1 MSKQDVIDYVMETP
15 HNTNRAV
22 LEGLVDTAVEES
34 QVQADWN
41 QNDTTAKDYI
51 KNRICYE
58 EEIVTELGKT
68 FEIWQSL
75 VKNSQGKIDYQNTP
89 ISYKIKDRIY
99 TNVTG
104 QYIADSRLV
113 YATDIVSDYI
123 FILGKDTSFTKEGGT
138 IEAYYKN
145 EVGDTEKTTD
155 FQFVK
160 IENTVKQIDS
170 KFIPTASPDWSVND
184 ETDPSYVKNR
194 VGYYAEKKAAEKST
208 TSTVDVN
215 ERVTFILTFP
225 DDNIDVY
232 TINNNKDHLYLYYKA
247 KRYPLIRSNYTGG
260 TSTYNYK
267 TIIPENNVFITFTFT
282 TSTAAKGAHVI
293 FNNESSRKITIEPGD
308 LYITIPDPV
317 EIPYDLIPLAGQ
329 QTRGGI
335 KVYDIS
341 EPDGTSAYLRLD
353 PETERLWYSPSIM
366 GNIRS
371 NILTK
376 TILTNIVDQ
385 AGKTLICGSSDDTVS
400 ELNLMASNNFPVTVT
415 YVGYEGTYPP
425 TFIYL
430 ISTADGKRGKFTY
443 AVSSQTLSPIT
454 WTFEGGG
461 GGNSLFIITPTY
473 DSDTKTWSTD
483 RTWDEVKAA
492 VAKSENPNDYA
503 IRLDRL
509 LIPPNG
515 LIVNRNSS
523 GEILNVEMPWI
534 IISPEIVDVNEVP
547 DGFGSGL
554 VLFNNY
560 VGIKYKATSSNIK
573 FIYADSGEIPQAVIK
588 YVVISESDDG
598 TLICDPPNTVDLY
611 GGFFNA
617 PEPSSRAQIICPLYY
632 NGETY
637 HFETGEKDSSNIVSL
652 YFSTTTNGI
661 YKRLKITQG
670 QNGAADT
677 VVMDKEIE
685 LADSIN
691 NIMFRGVV
699 ASGTIYRD
707 SSIDFRIENQ
717 DPYSKR
723 AFQHLC
729 NGTRNAYLKLHG
741 ANTSEYELEPGGFAD
756 GIYSLKYNGKDAL
769 KYNIKGAN
777 YGIGFAGDIYDII
790 KNDSKITGY
799 ELLAD
804 QFSYSVIPRNDI
816 ETDGTTIKF
825 NEYGQL
831 TLALSNANGVS
842 F

>member
-34 QVQADWN
+34 QVQADWD
-41 QNDTTAKDYI
+41 QNDPKAKDYI

-58 EEIVTELGKT
+58 KETVTELG
-68 FEIWQSL
+68 
-75 VKNSQGKIDYQNTP
+75 NTYAAWDKLTAADRYTS
-89 ISYKIKDRIY
+89 ISYKMNETIYKDVVPTY
-99 TNVTG
+99 NSTAGVYMYNGVAPYDH
-104 QYIADSRLV
+104 YIGVSTQNRSIDS
-113 YATDIVSDYI
+113 
-123 FILGKDTSFTKEGGT
+123 GGV
-138 IEAYYKN
+138 N
-145 EVGDTEKTTD
+145 

-208 TSTVDVN
+208 ASIIDVN
-215 ERVTFILTFP
+215 ERITFILTFP
-225 DDNIDVY
+225 DDNIDIY
-232 TINNNKDHLYLYYKA
+232 TIGDNKDHLYLYYKA
-247 KRYPLIRSNYTGG
+247 KRYPLIYSSYTGG

-282 TSTAAKGAHVI
+282 TSTAAEGAHVI

-317 EIPYDLIPLAGQ
+317 EIPYDLIPLADQ

-335 KVYDIS
+335 KVDDTS
-341 EPDGTSAYLRLD
+341 EPDGTSAYIKLD

-376 TILTNIVDQ
+376 TTLTNIVNQ

-492 VAKSENPNDYA
+492 VAKSKNPNDYA
-503 IRLDRL
+503 MSFDEGLVL
-509 LIPPNG
+509 PNTLNVLKDSRG
-515 LIVNRNSS
+515 EIIEVYMGMASVYPIIFDKNMFPEGFGDAVPVATYVTMSYHANSSVIEFELANS
-523 GEILNVEMPWI
+523 GEIGLPI
-534 IISPEIVDVNEVP
+534 IRSVMVTKSNNET
-547 DGFGSGL
+547 L
-554 VLFNNY
+554 V
-560 VGIKYKATSSNIK
+560 
-573 FIYADSGEIPQAVIK
+573 
-588 YVVISESDDG
+588 
-598 TLICDPPNTVDLY
+598 CDPTNTVEL
-611 GGFFNA
+611 FAKLFMSNN
-617 PEPSSRAQIICPLYY
+617 PIRTQFICPLYY

-637 HFETGEKDSSNIVSL
+637 HFETGEKDSSNIISS
-652 YFSTTTNGI
+652 YFSTVSNGI

-685 LADSIN
+685 LAGSIN

-825 NEYGQL
+825 NDQGQL

>member
-1 MSKQDVIDYVMETP
+1 MEGEIDVIDYVMETP

-232 TINNNKDHLYLYYKA
+232 TINDNKDHLYLYYKA
-247 KRYPLIRSNYTGG
+247 KRYPLIRSNYTGR

-335 KVYDIS
+335 KVDDIS
-341 EPDGTSAYLRLD
+341 EPDGTSAYLKLD

-473 DSDTKTWSTD
+473 DSDIKTWSTD
-483 RTWDEVKAA
+483 RT
-492 VAKSENPNDYA
+492 
-503 IRLDRL
+503 
-509 LIPPNG
+509 
-515 LIVNRNSS
+515 
-523 GEILNVEMPWI
+523 
-534 IISPEIVDVNEVP
+534 
-547 DGFGSGL
+547 
-554 VLFNNY
+554 
-560 VGIKYKATSSNIK
+560 
-573 FIYADSGEIPQAVIK
+573 
-588 YVVISESDDG
+588 
-598 TLICDPPNTVDLY
+598 
-611 GGFFNA
+611 
-617 PEPSSRAQIICPLYY
+617 
-632 NGETY
+632 
-637 HFETGEKDSSNIVSL
+637 
-652 YFSTTTNGI
+652 
-661 YKRLKITQG
+661 
-670 QNGAADT
+670 
-677 VVMDKEIE
+677 
-685 LADSIN
+685 
-691 NIMFRGVV
+691 
-699 ASGTIYRD
+699 
-707 SSIDFRIENQ
+707 
-717 DPYSKR
+717 
-723 AFQHLC
+723 
-729 NGTRNAYLKLHG
+729 
-741 ANTSEYELEPGGFAD
+741 
-756 GIYSLKYNGKDAL
+756 
-769 KYNIKGAN
+769 
-777 YGIGFAGDIYDII
+777 
-790 KNDSKITGY
+790 
-799 ELLAD
+799 
-804 QFSYSVIPRNDI
+804 
-816 ETDGTTIKF
+816 
-825 NEYGQL
+825 
-831 TLALSNANGVS
+831 
-842 F
+842 

>member
-1 MSKQDVIDYVMETP
+1 MQK
-15 HNTNRAV
+15 
-22 LEGLVDTAVEES
+22 
-34 QVQADWN
+34 
-41 QNDTTAKDYI
+41 
-51 KNRICYE
+51 
-58 EEIVTELGKT
+58 
-68 FEIWQSL
+68 
-75 VKNSQGKIDYQNTP
+75 
-89 ISYKIKDRIY
+89 
-99 TNVTG
+99 
-104 QYIADSRLV
+104 
-113 YATDIVSDYI
+113 
-123 FILGKDTSFTKEGGT
+123 
-138 IEAYYKN
+138 
-145 EVGDTEKTTD
+145 
-155 FQFVK
+155 
-160 IENTVKQIDS
+160 
-170 KFIPTASPDWSVND
+170 
-184 ETDPSYVKNR
+184 
-194 VGYYAEKKAAEKST
+194 KKAAEKST

-232 TINNNKDHLYLYYKA
+232 TINDNKDHLYLYYKA

-335 KVYDIS
+335 KVDDIS
-341 EPDGTSAYLRLD
+341 EPDGTSAYLKLD

-376 TILTNIVDQ
+376 TTLTNIANQ

-573 FIYADSGEIPQAVIK
+573 FIYADSGKIPQAVIK

-598 TLICDPPNTVDLY
+598 TLICYPPNTVNLY
-611 GGFFNA
+611 GKFFGA
-617 PEPSSRAQIICPLYY
+617 PEPSSRARIICPLYY

-661 YKRLKITQG
+661 YRRLKITQG

-677 VVMDKEIE
+677 AVMDKEIE
-685 LADSIN
+685 LAGSIN

-723 AFQHLC
+723 AFQYLC

-769 KYNIKGAN
+769 KYNIKGAS
-777 YGIGFAGDIYDII
+777 YGIGFAGDIYGII

>member
-34 QVQADWN
+34 QVQADWD

-208 TSTVDVN
+208 ASTVDVN
-215 ERVTFILTFP
+215 EHVTFILTFP

-232 TINNNKDHLYLYYKA
+232 TINDNKDHLYLYYKA

-267 TIIPENNVFITFTFT
+267 TIIPENNVFITFKFT

-317 EIPYDLIPLAGQ
+317 EIPYDLIPLASQ

-335 KVYDIS
+335 KVDDIS
-341 EPDGTSAYLRLD
+341 EPDGTSAYLKLD
-353 PETERLWYSPSIM
+353 PETERLWYLPSII

-376 TILTNIVDQ
+376 TTLTNIVDRG
-385 AGKTLICGSSDDTVS
+385 GKTLICGSSDDTVS

-415 YVGYEGTYPP
+415 YVGDEGTYPP

-430 ISTADGKRGKFTY
+430 ISTADGKRGRFTY

-461 GGNSLFIITPTY
+461 GATITI
-473 DSDTKTWSTD
+473 KTWTE
-483 RTWDEVKAA
+483 DE
-492 VAKSENPNDYA
+492 
-503 IRLDRL
+503 
-509 LIPPNG
+509 
-515 LIVNRNSS
+515 
-523 GEILNVEMPWI
+523 
-534 IISPEIVDVNEVP
+534 
-547 DGFGSGL
+547 
-554 VLFNNY
+554 
-560 VGIKYKATSSNIK
+560 
-573 FIYADSGEIPQAVIK
+573 
-588 YVVISESDDG
+588 
-598 TLICDPPNTVDLY
+598 
-611 GGFFNA
+611 
-617 PEPSSRAQIICPLYY
+617 
-632 NGETY
+632 
-637 HFETGEKDSSNIVSL
+637 
-652 YFSTTTNGI
+652 
-661 YKRLKITQG
+661 
-670 QNGAADT
+670 
-677 VVMDKEIE
+677 
-685 LADSIN
+685 
-691 NIMFRGVV
+691 
-699 ASGTIYRD
+699 
-707 SSIDFRIENQ
+707 
-717 DPYSKR
+717 
-723 AFQHLC
+723 
-729 NGTRNAYLKLHG
+729 
-741 ANTSEYELEPGGFAD
+741 
-756 GIYSLKYNGKDAL
+756 
-769 KYNIKGAN
+769 
-777 YGIGFAGDIYDII
+777 
-790 KNDSKITGY
+790 
-799 ELLAD
+799 
-804 QFSYSVIPRNDI
+804 
-816 ETDGTTIKF
+816 
-825 NEYGQL
+825 
-831 TLALSNANGVS
+831 
-842 F
+842 

>member
-1 MSKQDVIDYVMETP
+1 MILLQ
-15 HNTNRAV
+15 
-22 LEGLVDTAVEES
+22 
-34 QVQADWN
+34 
-41 QNDTTAKDYI
+41 KDYI

-215 ERVTFILTFP
+215 EHVTFILTFP

-232 TINNNKDHLYLYYKA
+232 TINSNKDHLYLYYKA

-282 TSTAAKGAHVI
+282 TSTAAKVAHVI

-329 QTRGGI
+329 RTRGGI
-335 KVYDIS
+335 KVDDIS
-341 EPDGTSAYLRLD
+341 EPDGTSAYLMLD

-523 GEILNVEMPWI
+523 GEI
-534 IISPEIVDVNEVP
+534 
-547 DGFGSGL
+547 
-554 VLFNNY
+554 
-560 VGIKYKATSSNIK
+560 A
-573 FIYADSGEIPQAVIK
+573 PQAF
-588 YVVISESDDG
+588 DH
-598 TLICDPPNTVDLY
+598 CDQLATVNFPDTIT
-611 GGFFNA
+611 
-617 PEPSSRAQIICPLYY
+617 II
-632 NGETY
+632 
-637 HFETGEKDSSNIVSL
+637 DSN
-652 YFSTTTNGI
+652 
-661 YKRLKITQG
+661 
-670 QNGAADT
+670 
-677 VVMDKEIE
+677 
-685 LADSIN
+685 
-691 NIMFRGVV
+691 
-699 ASGTIYRD
+699 
-707 SSIDFRIENQ
+707 
-717 DPYSKR
+717 
-723 AFQHLC
+723 AFQACLAFNTEKLP
-729 NGTRNAYLKLHG
+729 NGLT
-741 ANTSEYELEPGGFAD
+741 ELG
-756 GIYSLKYNGKDAL
+756 SMV
-769 KYNIKGAN
+769 
-777 YGIGFAGDIYDII
+777 
-790 KNDSKITGY
+790 
-799 ELLAD
+799 
-804 QFSYSVIPRNDI
+804 FSSC
-816 ETDGTTIKF
+816 KS
-825 NEYGQL
+825 L
-831 TLALSNANGVS
+831 TLANIPAGIKTIGAQAFYNCTGLTALTFQGTPTTIAADAFEGCTNLTTINVPWAEGTVANAPWGATNATINYNYTGA
-842 F
+842 

>member
-123 FILGKDTSFTKEGGT
+123 FILGKDTSFTKEEGT

-335 KVYDIS
+335 KVNDIS
-341 EPDGTSAYLRLD
+341 EPDGTSAYLKLD

-376 TILTNIVDQ
+376 TILTNIVNQ

-454 WTFEGGG
+454 WTFEG
-461 GGNSLFIITPTY
+461 
-473 DSDTKTWSTD
+473 DSKSTFD
-483 RTWDEVKAA
+483 
-492 VAKSENPNDYA
+492 
-503 IRLDRL
+503 I
-509 LIPPNG
+509 
-515 LIVNRNSS
+515 
-523 GEILNVEMPWI
+523 
-534 IISPEIVDVNEVP
+534 
-547 DGFGSGL
+547 
-554 VLFNNY
+554 
-560 VGIKYKATSSNIK
+560 
-573 FIYADSGEIPQAVIK
+573 VIK
-588 YVVISESDDG
+588 YDNSTNEYTPTQTWNEIKTVLTKSDRYEDYALLVNG
-598 TLICDPPNTVDLY
+598 VYMEIERFYV
-611 GGFFNA
+611 
-617 PEPSSRAQIICPLYY
+617 SRNN
-632 NGETY
+632 NGEVDGLSVQAKNTY
-637 HFETGEKDSSNIVSL
+637 NFYDITDINNNNITTTYTILSIDYEVHATKNKVTSKENFVAFQYNLQIVIDRDDTGALACHPKNAVAYLLSNAKDNASITAVSNEGLYSFEGAEADSNATGNMPNIL
-652 YFSTTTNGI
+652 YFSTTANGI

-685 LADSIN
+685 LAGSIN

-699 ASGTIYRD
+699 ANGTIYRD

-723 AFQHLC
+723 AFPYLC
-729 NGTRNAYLKLHG
+729 NGTRNAYLKLYG

-769 KYNIKGAN
+769 KYNIRGAS

-804 QFSYSVIPRNDI
+804 QFNYSVIPRNDI